1 MFHHIESELR
11 AFVELISKKGD
22 KKVEMTDSIVQF
34 KTQSGKPIQ
43 VGNRTIT
50 VRSRALQVKFPG
62 RSGGIIWN
70 RPTSVLVQTTDG
82 RERTLLV
89 RDTTRTVQMLV
100 LGLVGLLSILMLARK
115 N

>member
-1 MFHHIESELR
+1 
-11 AFVELISKKGD
+11 
-22 KKVEMTDSIVQF
+22 MTDSIVQF

-43 VGNRTIT
+43 VGGRTIT
-50 VRSRALQVKFPG
+50 MRSRAWQVKFPR

-82 RERTLLV
+82 REQTVPV
-89 RDTTRTVQMLV
+89 RDTTRAAQMLV
-100 LGLVGLLSILMLARK
+100 FGLVGLISMLMLLRK